1 MLIEKVKK
9 FKFIIIFLIF
19 YKLYLSDILVEKR
32 IKEDIKFWVDDNINY
47 RLDII
52 TKALQKNKSHLNK
65 FYNDYNEEFL
75 PETQNNSD

>member
-1 MLIEKVKK
+1 M
-9 FKFIIIFLIF
+9 
-19 YKLYLSDILVEKR
+19 EKR

-75 PETQNNSD
+75 PETQNNLLDLKLIKLNFIRSLQLEF

>member
-9 FKFIIIFLIF
+9 FKFIIIFF
-19 YKLYLSDILVEKR
+19 YNILRKLYRVRYSSGKR

-52 TKALQKNKSHLNK
+52 TKAFKKTK
-65 FYNDYNEEFL
+65 A
-75 PETQNNSD
+75 T